1 MQAAFLFIA
10 GRKADKMTDITR
22 KQFLDFVNVAD
33 DITTKVNGNFTVS
46 YYDDFTQKDFDELE
60 NKLLSIVRNIATIQL
75 QINEYRTHNTRID

>member
-1 MQAAFLFIA
+1 
-10 GRKADKMTDITR
+10 MTDITR